1 MHDQRKG
8 MTPRRIAVV
17 IATAGIALAG
27 YSSVPATKPRIE
39 ASAATPTLAA
49 PYQDPSLAG
58 LRPGPDADPG
68 GDVAEYY

>member
-8 MTPRRIAVV
+8 MTPSRIAAV

-27 YSSVPATKPRIE
+27 YSSVPATQPTIE
-39 ASAATPTLAA
+39 APAATGTVAA

-58 LRPGPDADPG
+58 LRPGADADPG